1 MNAIITFLQKKGY
14 QTVETDFYSKIDDWK
29 DWYECKIDEFH
40 KSSFYNGVCEVENNI
55 LQLGMAK
62 TVCEDWANLLLNE
75 KVDFKI
81 DDENCDITVKEIL
94 KSNNF
99 RKKANQLIETS
110 FAFGTGAFVEFI
122 KDGKPAID
130 YITADKNYPLSW
142 QNGIST

>member
-29 DWYECKIDEFH
+29 DWY
-40 KSSFYNGVCEVENNI
+40 CEVENNI

-130 YITADKNYPLSW
+130 YITADKIYPLS
-142 QNGIST
+142 